1 MLLEIGLLKT
11 KKQNKTKQIIII
23 IIIIIKF
30 IYACMYDTGSYQGNL
45 IVTQCREQE
54 GKPLFSQDS
63 NVLHFQ
69 TFPLC
74 LTRFDAGNI
83 FK

>member
-1 MLLEIGLLKT
+1 M
-11 KKQNKTKQIIII
+11 
-23 IIIIIKF
+23 
-30 IYACMYDTGSYQGNL
+30 YATGSHQGNL
-45 IVTQCREQE
+45 IATQCGEQE

-74 LTRFDAGNI
+74 LTCFDAGNI

>member
-11 KKQNKTKQIIII
+11 TKKKKQI

-30 IYACMYDTGSYQGNL
+30 IYACMYATGSHQGNL
-45 IVTQCREQE
+45 IATQCGEQE

-74 LTRFDAGNI
+74 LTCFDAGNI

>member
-11 KKQNKTKQIIII
+11 TKKTKQIMITI

-30 IYACMYDTGSYQGNL
+30 IYACMYATGSHQGNL

-74 LTRFDAGNI
+74 LTCFDAGNI

>member
-1 MLLEIGLLKT
+1 M
-11 KKQNKTKQIIII
+11 
-23 IIIIIKF
+23 
-30 IYACMYDTGSYQGNL
+30 YATGSYQGNL
-45 IVTQCREQE
+45 IATQCREQE

-74 LTRFDAGNI
+74 LTCFDAGNI

>member
-1 MLLEIGLLKT
+1 M
-11 KKQNKTKQIIII
+11 
-23 IIIIIKF
+23 
-30 IYACMYDTGSYQGNL
+30 YATGSYQGNL
-45 IVTQCREQE
+45 IVTQCRTLE
-54 GKPLFSQDS
+54 GKPLFRENS

>member
-11 KKQNKTKQIIII
+11 TKKTKQIIII

-30 IYACMYDTGSYQGNL
+30 IYACMYATGSHQGNL
-45 IVTQCREQE
+45 IATQCREQE

-74 LTRFDAGNI
+74 LTCFDAGNI